1 MTGFFWNMRGFNKIT
16 KHQVVRD
23 WIRSQSLQ
31 FGSLIETRVKENK
44 AGDIMRSVFQNW
56 SYMSN
61 YEHHR
66 LGRIWVVWGPSVR
79 VTPVFKSSQLITCA
93 VLQEGK
99 EEEIF
104 CTFVY
109 ALNTME
115 ERRILWED
123 LRSHK
128 DSSMFRNKKWLICG
142 DFNETLDVGEHSR
155 SENNPVV
162 TAGMRD
168 FQELVRY
175 CSLTDMGAHGP
186 VFTWCNKREDGL
198 ICKKLDRVLMND
210 VALHGLGRAYSVFES
225 GGCSDHLRCRI
236 QFDNEEIQKKRR
248 PFKFTNVIATMKEF
262 LPTVEGYWRETDKL
276 FHSTSAMYRLGKKLK
291 DLKPVMRSLSKDK
304 LGHLHKKTKD
314 SLESLCERQK
324 ETLSNPSTEA
334 VRRECEALEKW
345 QKLADIEEE
354 VYKQK
359 SKMHWLE
366 VGDGNNRF
374 FHNAAKIREVIN
386 AIREVLCP
394 DGSIATKEEDIKRE
408 AERFFTELLT
418 FKPNDY
424 EMPKVEY
431 LQEILGFRCSE
442 VEQENLIKEV
452 TAEEIKEVVFK
463 MPSNKSPGPDGY
475 TTEFFKA
482 AWPILGND
490 VVVAVQ
496 SFFIKGFLP
505 KGINSTILALIP
517 KKKIAKEMKDYRP
530 ISCCNVLYKI
540 ISKLLANR
548 LKGIMPKF
556 ISSNQSAFVK
566 DRLLMENLLL
576 ATELVKDYH
585 KSEISPRCAMKIDIS
600 KAFDSVQW
608 PFLLATL
615 EALGFPA
622 KYIHWIRL
630 CISTASFSVQVNGEL
645 AGYFN
650 SARGLRQGC
659 ALSPSLFVICM
670 NVLSKLLDKAAVD
683 RLVGYHP
690 RCKNALLTH
699 LCFADDI
706 MVFTDG
712 QKRSVEGILQVF
724 NDFEKLSGLKISLEK
739 STLYMAGI
747 SVENQSAI
755 LENFPFEAGQ
765 LPVRY
770 LGLPLLTRKM
780 TVSDYL
786 PLMEKIK
793 TRMCNWNG
801 RFLSYAG
808 RLQLLKSVIM
818 SLANFW
824 FSAFR
829 LPRQCIN
836 GIEKLC
842 AAFLWSGPE
851 LNTRKSKVSWKEVC
865 KKKEEGGLGLRDLK
879 EVNEVSCLKLIWR
892 ILSGQ
897 NSLWVQWIQKNL
909 IRKGSFWSVK
919 ENSTIGSWM
928 WKKILKTRDAAKE
941 FHRVEVKNGES
952 TSFWYDHWCTM
963 GRLKDLLGERS
974 YIDMG
979 IPETWTVAEVIQKHR
994 RRRHRVVIL
1003 NLVEEEIEKLKSRR
1017 LKCMDVAVW
1026 KNREERYKPNFSSKS
1041 TWLLVRKEHILQ
1053 RWSKC
1058 VWFKHATPKYSF
1070 HAWTAMLDRL
1080 STCDRM
1086 LKWNQAIDPICV
1098 LCKQEGETR
1107 NHLFFSCAYSSYIW
1121 QKLIGG
1127 LLGTRYTERWEDII
1141 EIMLDLRQDRVKL
1154 FLIRYAFQAA
1164 IHSIWR
1170 ERNYRRHGDKQIPH
1184 MLLAK
1189 VIDKNVRNRLSTIQ
1203 RQGDKKMEKGLQVWF
1218 GTR

>member
-1 MTGFFWNMRGFNKIT
+1 MTFSPSEVNLIDGETEPTSKTYFQLCRYRWDWPSLVSSLVGLAVAGGLPRLCRRRENGRKGKMGENRG
-16 KHQVVRD
+16 
-23 WIRSQSLQ
+23 
-31 FGSLIETRVKENK
+31 
-44 AGDIMRSVFQNW
+44 
-56 SYMSN
+56 
-61 YEHHR
+61 
-66 LGRIWVVWGPSVR
+66 
-79 VTPVFKSSQLITCA
+79 
-93 VLQEGK
+93 
-99 EEEIF
+99 
-104 CTFVY
+104 
-109 ALNTME
+109 
-115 ERRILWED
+115 
-123 LRSHK
+123 
-128 DSSMFRNKKWLICG
+128 
-142 DFNETLDVGEHSR
+142 
-155 SENNPVV
+155 
-162 TAGMRD
+162 
-168 FQELVRY
+168 
-175 CSLTDMGAHGP
+175 
-186 VFTWCNKREDGL
+186 DGL
-198 ICKKLDRVLMND
+198 GNGERKLRYSWVGIGDD
-210 VALHGLGRAYSVFES
+210 V
-225 GGCSDHLRCRI
+225 
-236 QFDNEEIQKKRR
+236 
-248 PFKFTNVIATMKEF
+248 P
-262 LPTVEGYWRETDKL
+262 
-276 FHSTSAMYRLGKKLK
+276 
-291 DLKPVMRSLSKDK
+291 
-304 LGHLHKKTKD
+304 
-314 SLESLCERQK
+314 
-324 ETLSNPSTEA
+324 
-334 VRRECEALEKW
+334 
-345 QKLADIEEE
+345 
-354 VYKQK
+354 
-359 SKMHWLE
+359 
-366 VGDGNNRF
+366 
-374 FHNAAKIREVIN
+374 
-386 AIREVLCP
+386 
-394 DGSIATKEEDIKRE
+394 
-408 AERFFTELLT
+408 
-418 FKPNDY
+418 
-424 EMPKVEY
+424 
-431 LQEILGFRCSE
+431 
-442 VEQENLIKEV
+442 
-452 TAEEIKEVVFK
+452 
-463 MPSNKSPGPDGY
+463 
-475 TTEFFKA
+475 
-482 AWPILGND
+482 
-490 VVVAVQ
+490 
-496 SFFIKGFLP
+496 
-505 KGINSTILALIP
+505 
-517 KKKIAKEMKDYRP
+517 
-530 ISCCNVLYKI
+530 
-540 ISKLLANR
+540 
-548 LKGIMPKF
+548 
-556 ISSNQSAFVK
+556 
-566 DRLLMENLLL
+566 LLMENLLL

-994 RRRHRVVIL
+994 RRRHRVYGKT
-1003 NLVEEEIEKLKSRR
+1003 EKRDTNQISHQRVLGC
-1017 LKCMDVAVW
+1017 LF
-1026 KNREERYKPNFSSKS
+1026 ERNTYCN
-1041 TWLLVRKEHILQ
+1041 
-1053 RWSKC
+1053 
-1058 VWFKHATPKYSF
+1058 
-1070 HAWTAMLDRL
+1070 DG
-1080 STCDRM
+1080 
-1086 LKWNQAIDPICV
+1086 WNQAIDPICV

-1107 NHLFFSCAYSSYIW
+1107 NYLFFSCAYSSYIW